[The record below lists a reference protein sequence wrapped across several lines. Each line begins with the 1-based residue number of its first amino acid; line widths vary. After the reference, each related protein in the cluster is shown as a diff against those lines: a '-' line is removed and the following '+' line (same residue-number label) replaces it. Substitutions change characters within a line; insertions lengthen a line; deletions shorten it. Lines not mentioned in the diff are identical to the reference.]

1 MGNTAKVLLIFYTIN
16 QLKLV
21 CMKKI
26 FTLLMAMVVAASMM
40 ALPPVELG
48 KKVDPTGHA
57 TELANKELKHHK
69 QVAKV
74 LGMDKFEG
82 KMTPRTAPNTK
93 KTSAKAQKEVIT
105 LNYDG
110 FAFMQCDADLDEW
123 LIGLSCDDMSRSE
136 YGHNL
141 QLNWNAPADNPCGTF
156 TTEDFIYDFTHLIT
170 PFSYGS
176 IMFSEMSMTLTHE
189 TVNAN
194 LERYILEAT
203 LISEDGDT
211 YQVHAKHE
219 NILAKGKVDVYIED
233 ATLTQEGWTFTVEG
247 KNADLDLKLVVD
259 NNDIIGAY
267 GKNMILWESS
277 KIAYKGVTLSP
288 ITFKAVVNLASHM
301 ETGALAY
308 VTEINMLAN
317 DTVDYHF
324 ILAAPLPA
332 PTDTIELT
340 AVDLK
345 VDDSSASF
353 VGSIDFYASTSDF
366 AIRGGWQAT
375 IIEEGTY
382 KAAIFLDD
390 AEWNTITSLEAEI
403 TVGLDK
409 NYNWVIDGTM
419 LGSNNKV
426 YNLHLS
432 WSVPEQ
438 TDTVLVAF
446 EHSAKAK
453 YYPHLDNDIQI
464 YNENDLYSASINV
477 AGVEL
482 GGEFDEE
489 YINAFF
495 SYFEA
500 KDGTPISVAEI
511 KDGKL
516 YQIGDTTKMDADYVT
531 FEGIL
536 YQVRLWYVA
545 PTPTQ
550 TVKLDIKDAEMIVDY
565 EYNQAYNLVGYTEDM
580 QTAFVVTVYASSKED
595 VPGTF
600 VNDGVFGKFGEGQYD
615 FDASNSYVGK
625 YNATTESYD
634 LYYIQKGQF
643 TVTLDEEDNVTLTA
657 SVVCEDA
664 VQYEVTL
671 TSKYEEPHIEFDSE
685 EGPVERIYGADAEVL
700 INDYSA
706 DYGLISVQII
716 DPVVGDVTALYFVYM
731 ESDPETIIPE
741 GTHEINDTWF
751 DGTVLASIGMEAD
764 GSVIPSYYARYV
776 DGWAAEPFYFFQTG
790 TVEVTK
796 NADGKLNFEINA
808 LNSCNIPI
816 HIVYDLA
823 ATDIENIGTSV
834 VDAEKQIV
842 DGQLLIIRNGK
853 VYNAHGVQ
861 MK

>member
-1 MGNTAKVLLIFYTIN
+1 
-16 QLKLV
+16 
-21 CMKKI
+21 MKKI

-48 KKVDPTGHA
+48 KKADPAENT
-57 TELANKELKHHK
+57 TELTSKELKHHK

-82 KMTPRTAPNTK
+82 KTTPKCNPNAKKAPK
-93 KTSAKAQKEVIT
+93 AKAQNEVIT

-110 FAFMQCDADLDEW
+110 FAFIQCDADLDEW
-123 LIGLSCDDMSRSE
+123 MIGLSCDDMSRSE

-141 QLNWNAPADNPCGTF
+141 QLNWNAPAENPCGTF
-156 TTEDFIYDFTHLIT
+156 TTEDFIYDFTHLLT

-176 IMFSEMSMTLTHE
+176 IMFSEMNMTLTQE
-189 TVNAN
+189 KVNAN
-194 LERYILEAT
+194 MERYILKAT
-203 LISEDGDT
+203 LVGEDGNT
-211 YQVHAKHE
+211 YEVNAVHE
-219 NILAKGKVDVYIED
+219 NIVPKGKVASVILD
-233 ATLTQEGWTFTVEG
+233 ATITTGEWDFTLEG
-247 KNADLDLKLVVD
+247 KNEDLDIKLVI
-259 NNDIIGAY
+259 NNTDIVGTY
-267 GKNMILWESS
+267 GMNMVKWEDS
-277 KIAYKGVTLSP
+277 KIAYKGVEVTPL
-288 ITFKAVVNLASHM
+288 TFKALVNLATHTVDNS
-301 ETGALAY
+301 LAY
-308 VTEINMLAN
+308 VTEIKMMGN
-317 DTVDYHF
+317 DTIDYHF
-324 ILAAPLPA
+324 VIAAPLPA
-332 PTDTIELT
+332 PTETIELT

-353 VGSIDFYASTSDF
+353 FGSIDFYASTNDF

-403 TVGLDK
+403 TVSLDQ
-409 NYNWVIDGTM
+409 NYNWVIDGSM

-426 YNLHLS
+426 YNLHLT

-446 EHSAKAK
+446 EHSARAK
-453 YYPHLDNDIQI
+453 YYPHLENDIQI

-482 GGEFDEE
+482 GGEFGEE
-489 YINAFF
+489 QVID
-495 SYFEA
+495 YFTYLEL
-500 KDGTPISVAEI
+500 KDGTVLNVAE
-511 KDGKL
+511 KVNGKL
-516 YQIGDTTKMDADYVT
+516 YQVGDTTKMEMDYVT
-531 FEGIL
+531 FQGVL

-545 PTPTQ
+545 PTPTK

-565 EYNQAYNLVGYTEDM
+565 EYNQAYNLVGYTEDR
-580 QTAFVVTVYASSKED
+580 QTAFVVTVYATSKED

-600 VNDGVFGKFGEGQYD
+600 VNDGVFGKFGDGQYD

-643 TVTLDEEDNVTLTA
+643 SVTLDEEDNVTLTA

-664 VQYEVTL
+664 IQYDVTL

-685 EGPVERIYGADAEVL
+685 ENPVERIYGADAKVI

-706 DYGLISVQII
+706 EYGLISVQII
-716 DPVVGDVTALYFVYM
+716 DSVVGDITALYFVYM

-808 LNSCNIPI
+808 LNSCNIPV
-816 HIVYDLA
+816 HIVYNA
-823 ATDIENIGTSV
+823 AVSGVENINVNVEGLK
-834 VDAEKQIV
+834 KQII
-842 DGQLLIIRNGK
+842 DGQLVIIRDGK
-853 VYNAHGVQ
+853 VYNALGAQV
-861 MK
+861 K

>member
-1 MGNTAKVLLIFYTIN
+1 
-16 QLKLV
+16 
-21 CMKKI
+21 MKKI
-26 FTLLMAMVVAASMM
+26 FTFCMAMVVTLSICAVT
-40 ALPPVELG
+40 PNQFG
-48 KKVDPTGHA
+48 KKLDPSGRA

-74 LGMDKFEG
+74 LGLDKFEG
-82 KMTPRTAPNTK
+82 KTTPRTAPNAK
-93 KTSAKAQKEVIT
+93 KAPAKAQKEVIT
-105 LNYDG
+105 LNYDA
-110 FAFMQCDADLDEW
+110 FAFIEYNSELGDWM
-123 LIGLSCDDMSRSE
+123 IGLSCDDTTRFE

-141 QLNWNAPADNPCGTF
+141 QLNWYASADNPCGTF
-156 TTEDFIYDFTHLIT
+156 TKEDFIYDLTHLLT

-203 LISEDGDT
+203 LVSEDGDT

-219 NILAKGKVDVYIED
+219 NIVAKGKVDIYIED

-247 KNADLDLKLVVD
+247 NNADLDIKLVVD
-259 NNDIIGAY
+259 NYDIIGAY

-288 ITFKAVVNLASHM
+288 ISFKAVVNLASHI

-317 DTVDYHF
+317 DTIDYHF

-332 PTDTIELT
+332 PTDTVELT
-340 AVDLK
+340 AVDLE
-345 VDDSSASF
+345 VDDSNALW
-353 VGSIDFYASTSDF
+353 VGAIDFYATTPEFS
-366 AIRGGWQAT
+366 IRGGWRAEYA
-375 IIEEGTY
+375 EEGTY
-382 KAAIFLDD
+382 EAAIFLDD
-390 AEWNTITSLEAEI
+390 AQMNTITSLNAQV
-403 TVGLDK
+403 TVTLADD
-409 NYNWVIDGTM
+409 NSWAIEGTM
-419 LGSNNKV
+419 LGNDNKI

-432 WSVPEQ
+432 YNVPEQ
-438 TDTVLVAF
+438 KDTVVVAF
-446 EHSAKAK
+446 EQSAQAK

-477 AGVEL
+477 SDVEL

-489 YINAFF
+489 YIIDF
-495 SYFEA
+495 YTYLEA
-500 KDGTPISVAEI
+500 KDGTPITVAEI

-516 YQIGDTTKMDADYVT
+516 YQVGDTTKMEADYVT
-531 FEGIL
+531 FEGVL

-565 EYNQAYNLVGYTEDM
+565 EYNQAYNLVGYTEDRL
-580 QTAFVVTVYASSKED
+580 TAFVVTVYASSKED

-615 FDASNSYVGK
+615 FDASNSYIGK

-664 VQYEVTL
+664 IQYDVNL
-671 TSKYEEPHIEFDSE
+671 TSKYEEPHIEFDAE
-685 EGPVERIYGADAEVL
+685 EGPVERVYGADAEVI
-700 INDYSA
+700 INDHSA

-716 DPVVGDVTALYFVYM
+716 DPVEGDITALYFCYM

-741 GTHEINDTWF
+741 GTHEINDTWY
-751 DGTVLASIGMEAD
+751 DGTVLASTGMDWE
-764 GSVIPSYYARYV
+764 GNVMPSYYAGYA
-776 DGWAAEPFYFFQTG
+776 DGWLVEPFYFFQTG

-796 NADGKLNFEINA
+796 DTEGKLNFEINA
-808 LNSCNIPI
+808 VNSCGIPV
-816 HIVYDLA
+816 HIVYDTTA
-823 ATDIENIGTSV
+823 SSVENINVNV
-834 VDAEKQIV
+834 VGVKKQIL
-842 DGQLLIIRNGK
+842 DGQLVIIRDGK
-853 VYNAHGVQ
+853 AYNAVGAQV
-861 MK
+861 K

>member
-1 MGNTAKVLLIFYTIN
+1 
-16 QLKLV
+16 
-21 CMKKI
+21 MKKF

-40 ALPPVELG
+40 ALPPIELG

-93 KTSAKAQKEVIT
+93 KTSAKAQNEVIT

-110 FAFMQCDADLDEW
+110 FAGMMCVDQELGVW
-123 LIGLSCDDMSRSE
+123 WVGMGCDDESRPE

-141 QLNWNAPADNPCGTF
+141 QLQWQATPNNPCGTF
-156 TTEDFIYDFTHLIT
+156 TTEVFEFDYTHLMT
-170 PFSYGS
+170 PTHLGS
-176 IMFSEMSMTLTHE
+176 ILFEEVTMTLTHE
-189 TVNAN
+189 KVNAN
-194 LERYILEAT
+194 LERYVLEAT
-203 LISEDGDT
+203 LLSEEGDT
-211 YQVHAKHE
+211 YLVHAVHE
-219 NILAKGKVDVYIED
+219 NIVPKGEVASVILD
-233 ATLTQEGWTFTVEG
+233 ATITTGEWDFTLEG
-247 KNADLDLKLVVD
+247 KNEDLDIKLVI
-259 NNDIIGAY
+259 NNTDIVGTY
-267 GKNMILWESS
+267 GMNMVKWEDS
-277 KIAYKGVTLSP
+277 KIAYKGVEVTPL
-288 ITFKAVVNLASHM
+288 TFKALVNLATHTVDNS
-301 ETGALAY
+301 LAY
-308 VTEINMLAN
+308 VTEIKMMGN
-317 DTVDYHF
+317 DTIDYHF
-324 ILAAPLPA
+324 VIAAPLPA

-353 VGSIDFYASTSDF
+353 FGSIDFYASTNDF

-403 TVGLDK
+403 TVSLDQ
-409 NYNWVIDGTM
+409 NYNWVIDGSM

-426 YNLHLS
+426 YNLHLT

-446 EHSAKAK
+446 EHSARAK
-453 YYPHLDNDIQI
+453 YYPHLENDIQI
-464 YNENDLYSASINV
+464 YNENNLYSASINV

-489 YINAFF
+489 QVID
-495 SYFEA
+495 YFTYLEL
-500 KDGTPISVAEI
+500 KDGTVLNVAE
-511 KDGKL
+511 KVNGKL
-516 YQIGDTTKMDADYVT
+516 YQVGDTTKMEMDYVT
-531 FEGIL
+531 FQGVL

-545 PTPTQ
+545 PTPTK

-565 EYNQAYNLVGYTEDM
+565 EYNQAYNLVGYTEDR

-671 TSKYEEPHIEFDSE
+671 TSKYEEPHIEFDAE
-685 EGPVERIYGADAEVL
+685 ENPVERIYGADAEVI
-700 INDYSA
+700 INDHSA
-706 DYGLISVQII
+706 EYGLISVQII
-716 DPVVGDVTALYFVYM
+716 DHVVGDITALYFVYM

-741 GTHEINDTWF
+741 GTHEINNTWF
-751 DGTVLASIGMEAD
+751 DGTVLASTGMEWD
-764 GSVIPSYYARYV
+764 GSVVPSYYARYV
-776 DGWAAEPFYFFQTG
+776 DGWVAEPFYFFQTG

-796 NADGKLNFEINA
+796 NANGKLNFEINA
-808 LNSCNIPI
+808 LNSCNIPV
-816 HIVYDLA
+816 HIVYDA
-823 ATDIENIGTSV
+823 AGTGVENTDVNVEGI
-834 VDAEKQIV
+834 KK
-842 DGQLLIIRNGK
+842 QLLDGRLVIIRDGK
-853 VYNAHGVQ
+853 VYNAHGAQV
-861 MK
+861 K

>member
-1 MGNTAKVLLIFYTIN
+1 
-16 QLKLV
+16 
-21 CMKKI
+21 
-26 FTLLMAMVVAASMM
+26 MAMVVAASTM
-40 ALPPVELG
+40 ALPLVELG
-48 KKVDPTGHA
+48 NKVDPTGRA

-74 LGMDKFEG
+74 LGMDKVDRQAITAT
-82 KMTPRTAPNTK
+82 KAAPND
-93 KTSAKAQKEVIT
+93 KAQKEIIN
-105 LNYDG
+105 LQYDG
-110 FAFMQCDADLDEW
+110 FAAMKYYEEDEEW
-123 LIGLSCDDMSRSE
+123 WIGLSCDDMSRPE

-141 QLNWNAPADNPCGTF
+141 NLEWYAPADNPCGTF
-156 TTEDFIYDFTHLIT
+156 TTEDFVYDYTHLMT

-176 IMFSEMSMTLTHE
+176 IMFSEMTMTLSLE
-189 TVNAN
+189 KVSDN
-194 LERYILEAT
+194 LERYVLDAT
-203 LISEDGDT
+203 LVGEDGNT
-211 YQVHAKHE
+211 YVVHAVHE
-219 NILAKGKVDVYIED
+219 NIVAKDKVDIYIED
-233 ATLTQEGWTFTVEG
+233 ATLTQEGMRFIVEG
-247 KNADLDLKLVVD
+247 NNADLDLKLVV
-259 NNDIIGAY
+259 NNSDVIGTY
-267 GKNMILWESS
+267 GLNMIDWEDT
-277 KIAYKGVTLSP
+277 KIAYKGTNLSP
-288 ITFKAVVNLASHM
+288 ITFKAMINLASHV

-324 ILAAPLPA
+324 ILASPLPA

-340 AVDLK
+340 AIDLE
-345 VDDSSASF
+345 VDDSYAMW
-353 VGSIDFYASTSDF
+353 VGAIDFYATTPEFS
-366 AIRGGWQAT
+366 IRGGWRAEYA
-375 IIEEGTY
+375 EEGTY
-382 KAAIFLDD
+382 DAAIFLDD
-390 AEWNTITSLEAEI
+390 AEENTITSLNAQVTVTLAE
-403 TVGLDK
+403 D
-409 NYNWVIDGTM
+409 NNWAIEGTM
-419 LGSNNKV
+419 LGNDNKI

-432 WSVPEQ
+432 YTVPEQ
-438 TDTVLVAF
+438 TDTVVVTF
-446 EHSAKAK
+446 EKSAQAK

-477 AGVEL
+477 SGVEL

-489 YINAFF
+489 YIISYF
-495 SYFEA
+495 SYLEA
-500 KDGTPISVAEI
+500 KDGTPITVAEI

-516 YQIGDTTKMDADYVT
+516 YQVGDTTKMEADYVT
-531 FEGIL
+531 FEGVL

-565 EYNQAYNLVGYTEDM
+565 EYNQAYNLVGYTEDK

-600 VNDGVFGKFGEGQYD
+600 VNDGVFGKFGDGQYD

-643 TVTLDEEDNVTLTA
+643 TIKLDEEDNVTLTA

-685 EGPVERIYGADAEVL
+685 ENPVERIYGADAEVL
-700 INDYSA
+700 INDHSA
-706 DYGLISVQII
+706 EYGLISVQII

-776 DGWAAEPFYFFQTG
+776 DGWVAEPFYFFQTG

-796 NADGKLNFEINA
+796 NADGKLSFEINA
-808 LNSCNIPI
+808 LNSCNIPV
-816 HIVYDLA
+816 HIVYNA
-823 ATDIENIGTSV
+823 AVSGVENIDVNV
-834 VDAEKQIV
+834 VGVKKQIL
-842 DGQLLIIRNGK
+842 DGQLVIIRDGK
-853 VYNAHGVQ
+853 VYNTLGAQV
-861 MK
+861 K

>member
-1 MGNTAKVLLIFYTIN
+1 
-16 QLKLV
+16 
-21 CMKKI
+21 MKKI
-26 FTLLMAMVVAASMM
+26 FTLLLAMVVSACMM

-48 KKVDPTGHA
+48 KKADPAENT
-57 TELANKELKHHK
+57 TELTSKELKHHK

-74 LGMDKFEG
+74 LGMDNFEG
-82 KMTPRTAPNTK
+82 KTTPKCNPNAKKAPK
-93 KTSAKAQKEVIT
+93 AKAQNEVIT

-110 FAFMQCDADLDEW
+110 FAFIQCDADLDEW
-123 LIGLSCDDMSRSE
+123 LIGLSCDDMSRNE

-203 LISEDGDT
+203 LVSEDGDT

-219 NILAKGKVDVYIED
+219 NIVAKGKVDVYIED

-247 KNADLDLKLVVD
+247 KKADLDLKLVVD

-288 ITFKAVVNLASHM
+288 ITFKAVVDLASHT

-353 VGSIDFYASTSDF
+353 FGSIDFYASTNDF

-403 TVGLDK
+403 TVSLDK

-419 LGSNNKV
+419 LGSDNKV
-426 YNLHLS
+426 CNLHLS

-438 TDTVLVAF
+438 TDTVLVAV

-489 YINAFF
+489 QIIE
-495 SYFEA
+495 YFTYLEL
-500 KDGTPISVAEI
+500 KDGTVLNVAE
-511 KDGKL
+511 KVNGKL
-516 YQIGDTTKMDADYVT
+516 YQVGDTTKMEMDYVT
-531 FEGIL
+531 FQGVL

-545 PTPTQ
+545 STPTQ
-550 TVKLDIKDAEMIVDY
+550 TVNLTIENAEFIQDF
-565 EYNQAYNLVGYTEDM
+565 EYNGVYNLVGYTEDE
-580 QTAFVVTVYASSKED
+580 QTAVVFTVYATAKED
-595 VPGTF
+595 IPGTF
-600 VNDGVFGKFGEGQYD
+600 VNDGKFGEFGEGQYD

-625 YNATTESYD
+625 WNAEQEMYD
-634 LYYIQKGQF
+634 LYYMEKGQF
-643 TVTLDEEDNVTLTA
+643 TVVLDENDNITLKA

-664 VQYEVTL
+664 IQYEIDL
-671 TSKYEEPHIEFDSE
+671 TSKYEKPHLEFDSE
-685 EGPVERIYGADAEVL
+685 VNPLERIYDANATMTIE
-700 INDYSA
+700 DYTA

-716 DPVVGDVTALYFVYM
+716 DEVAGDITALYFVASEADAENVIALDTY
-731 ESDPETIIPE
+731 P
-741 GTHEINDTWF
+741 INSTWF
-751 DGTVLASIGMEAD
+751 DGTVLASTGMDWE
-764 GSVIPSYYARYV
+764 GNVMPSYYAGYMEE
-776 DGWAAEPFYFFQTG
+776 WLLEPFYFFVSG
-790 TVEVTK
+790 EVVVYK
-796 NADGKLNFEINA
+796 NEAGELALEINA
-808 LNSCNIPI
+808 LNSCDIPV

-823 ATDIENIGTSV
+823 STGIENIGTSV

-853 VYNAHGVQ
+853 VYNALGAPV
-861 MK
+861 K

>member
-1 MGNTAKVLLIFYTIN
+1 
-16 QLKLV
+16 
-21 CMKKI
+21 MKKI
-26 FTLLMAMVVAASMM
+26 FTFFMAMVVTLSMY
-40 ALPPVELG
+40 AVTPNQFG
-48 KKVDPTGHA
+48 KKADPTGRA

-82 KMTPRTAPNTK
+82 KTTPKCNPNAKKAPK
-93 KTSAKAQKEVIT
+93 AKAQNEVIT

-110 FAFMQCDADLDEW
+110 FAFIQCDADLDEW
-123 LIGLSCDDMSRSE
+123 MIGLSCDDMSRSE

-141 QLNWNAPADNPCGTF
+141 QLNWNAPAENPCGTF
-156 TTEDFIYDFTHLIT
+156 TTEDFIYDFTHLLT

-176 IMFSEMSMTLTHE
+176 IMFSEMNMTLTQE
-189 TVNAN
+189 KVSAN
-194 LERYILEAT
+194 MERYILKAT
-203 LISEDGDT
+203 LVGEDGNT
-211 YQVHAKHE
+211 YEVNAVHE
-219 NILAKGKVDVYIED
+219 NIVPKGEVASVILD
-233 ATLTQEGWTFTVEG
+233 ATITTGEWDFTLEG
-247 KNADLDLKLVVD
+247 KNEDLDIKLVI
-259 NNDIIGAY
+259 NNTDIVGTY
-267 GKNMILWESS
+267 GMNMVKWEDS
-277 KIAYKGVTLSP
+277 KIAYKGVEVTPL
-288 ITFKAVVNLASHM
+288 TFKALVNLATHTVDNS
-301 ETGALAY
+301 LAY
-308 VTEINMLAN
+308 VTEIKMMGN
-317 DTVDYHF
+317 DTIDYHF
-324 ILAAPLPA
+324 VIAAPLPA

-353 VGSIDFYASTSDF
+353 FGSIDFYASTNDF

-403 TVGLDK
+403 TVSLDQ
-409 NYNWVIDGTM
+409 NYNWVIDGSM

-426 YNLHLS
+426 YNLHLT

-446 EHSAKAK
+446 EHSARAK
-453 YYPHLDNDIQI
+453 YYPHLENDIQI

-482 GGEFDEE
+482 GDEFDEE
-489 YINAFF
+489 QVID
-495 SYFEA
+495 YFTYLEL
-500 KDGTPISVAEI
+500 KDGTVLNVAE
-511 KDGKL
+511 KVNGKL
-516 YQIGDTTKMDADYVT
+516 YQVGDTTKMEMDYVT
-531 FEGIL
+531 FQGVL

-545 PTPTQ
+545 PTPTK

-565 EYNQAYNLVGYTEDM
+565 EYNQAYNLVGYTEDR

-600 VNDGVFGKFGEGQYD
+600 VNDGVFGKFGDGQYD

-664 VQYEVTL
+664 IQYEVTL
-671 TSKYEEPHIEFDSE
+671 TSKYEEPHVEFDSE
-685 EGPVERIYGADAEVL
+685 ENPVERVYGADAKVI

-706 DYGLISVQII
+706 EYGLISVQII
-716 DPVVGDVTALYFVYM
+716 DSVVGDITALYFVYM

-751 DGTVLASIGMEAD
+751 DGTVLASIGMDVD
-764 GSVIPSYYARYV
+764 GSVIPSYYARYAE
-776 DGWAAEPFYFFQTG
+776 GWVAEPFYFFQTG

-808 LNSCNIPI
+808 LNSCNIPV
-816 HIVYDLA
+816 HIVYNA
-823 ATDIENIGTSV
+823 EVSGVENINVNVEGLK
-834 VDAEKQIV
+834 KQII
-842 DGQLLIIRNGK
+842 DGQLVIIRDGK
-853 VYNAHGVQ
+853 VYNALGAQV
-861 MK
+861 K